1 MIKTKGRYNRMKKR
15 LLSLVLAAAMVTGL
29 FAGCGSK
36 KEEAADSSDEQ
47 GTEESSDEED
57 GEKLKIALVVNQK
70 FGDKASMD
78 DLAKGADQAA
88 EDFGVEIKKLE
99 SAEASKYE
107 EDVRAMSKAGY
118 DMIVTT
124 YPYMTDATKLVSQ
137 EYPDTEYCAVFQT
150 INADGE
156 TYENVWDTEFHGEA
170 AFYLGGYIAG
180 KLTKSNH
187 VGFIVGGEEPTPNAE
202 GNGFMLGVKAANP
215 DCTVEFAYVGSYE
228 DPAKAKEIA
237 NAMIAKGVDVIQN
250 DSGASNA
257 GVVEA
262 CKEAGILTAG
272 EITDYWDTYE
282 GYYGI
287 EGIGFGDTVY
297 KAIEAMI
304 NGEFPGGE
312 HGIRDLTNGG
322 YFMDW
327 DSFNRFADANEEYG
341 EIMKE
346 AIAEAQELEQQII
359 DGTLE
364 IPFDTEVPSW
374 DRIKAQ

>member
-1 MIKTKGRYNRMKKR
+1 MKKR
-15 LLSLVLAAAMVTGL
+15 VLAMLLAATMVVGML
-29 FAGCGSK
+29 AGCGSK
-36 KEEAADSSDEQ
+36 KEEASEGGDA
-47 GTEESSDEED
+47 GK
-57 GEKLKIALVVNQK
+57 EKIKVALVVNQK

-88 EDFGVEIKKLE
+88 KDFGVEIKKLE

-118 DMIVTT
+118 DLIVTT
-124 YPYMTDATKLVSQ
+124 FGYMTDATKLVSQ
-137 EYPDTEYCAVFQT
+137 EYPDTKYAAVFQS
-150 INADGE
+150 INNGDE
-156 TYENVWDTEFHGEA
+156 KFDNIWDTEFHGEG

-180 KLTKSNH
+180 KLTKTNH
-187 VGFIVGGEEPTPNAE
+187 VGFVVGCEEPTPNAE

-215 DCTVEFAYVGSYE
+215 DATVEFSYVGSYE
-228 DPAKAKEIA
+228 DPAKAKEVTS
-237 NAMIAKGVDVIQN
+237 AMISKGCDVIQT

-262 CKEAGILTAG
+262 CKDAGILCAG
-272 EITDYWDTYE
+272 EISDYYDTYD
-282 GYYGI
+282 GFIGI
-287 EGIGFGDTVY
+287 EGIGFGDTAY
-297 KAIEAMI
+297 KAIEMML
-304 NGEFPGGE
+304 NDEYPGGE

-327 DSFNRFADANEEYG
+327 DSFNRFADGSEEYG
-341 EIMKE
+341 DTMKA
-346 AIAEAQELEQQII
+346 AIEEAQELEKQII

-374 DRIKAQ
+374 DRIKNQ

>member
-1 MIKTKGRYNRMKKR
+1 MKKERKVTIMKKR
-15 LLSLVLAAAMVTGL
+15 VLSVLLAAALVMSMT
-29 FAGCGSK
+29 AGCGGGKDKSGEGADNGK
-36 KEEAADSSDEQ
+36 K
-47 GTEESSDEED
+47 
-57 GEKLKIALVVNQK
+57 KYKVALVVNQK

-107 EDVRAMSKAGY
+107 EDVRAMADAGY
-118 DMIVTT
+118 DLIVTT

-137 EYPDTEYCAVFQT
+137 EYPDTKFAAVFQT
-150 INADGE
+150 INQGDE
-156 TYENVWDTEFHGEA
+156 KFKNVWDTEFHGEG
-170 AFYLGGYIAG
+170 AFYLGGFIAG

-202 GNGFMLGVKAANP
+202 GNGFMMGVLAANP
-215 DCTVEFAYVGSYE
+215 EATVEFAYVGSYE

-237 NAMIAKGVDVIQN
+237 SAMISQGCDVLQT

-262 CKEAGILTAG
+262 CKDAGILCAG
-272 EITDYWDTYE
+272 EITDYYDVYE
-282 GYYGI
+282 GFYGI
-287 EGIGFGDTVY
+287 EGIGFGDTAY
-297 KAIEAMI
+297 KAVEMLI
-304 NGEFPGGE
+304 NDNFEGGT

-327 DSFNRFADANEEYG
+327 DAFNRFADANEEYS
-341 EIMKE
+341 EVMKA
-346 AIAEAQELEQQII
+346 AIADAQKLEEQIK
-359 DGTLE
+359 DGSLE

-374 DRIKAQ
+374 DRVKTTYGK

>member
-1 MIKTKGRYNRMKKR
+1 MKKR
-15 LLSLVLAAAMVTGL
+15 VLAMMLATMMVVGL
-29 FAGCGSK
+29 VAGCGSK
-36 KEEAADSSDEQ
+36 KEASEGSEN
-47 GTEESSDEED
+47 GK
-57 GEKLKIALVVNQK
+57 EKLKVALVVNQK

-88 EDFGVEIKKLE
+88 KDFGVEIKKLE

-118 DMIVTT
+118 DLIVTT
-124 YPYMTDATKLVSQ
+124 FGYMTDATKLVSK
-137 EYPDTEYCAVFQT
+137 EYPDTKYAAVFQS
-150 INADGE
+150 INTGDEKFA
-156 TYENVWDTEFHGEA
+156 NVWDTEFHGEG

-187 VGFIVGGEEPTPNAE
+187 VGFVVGAEEPTPNAE

-215 DCTVEFAYVGSYE
+215 DATVEFSYVGSYE
-228 DPAKAKEIA
+228 DPAKAKEVTS
-237 NAMIAKGVDVIQN
+237 AMISKGCDVIQT

-262 CKEAGILTAG
+262 CKDAGILCAG
-272 EITDYWDTYE
+272 EISDYYDTYE
-282 GYYGI
+282 GFIGI
-287 EGIGFGDTVY
+287 EGIGFGDTAY
-297 KAIEAMI
+297 KAIEMLV
-304 NGEFPGGE
+304 NDKYTGGE

-327 DSFNRFADANEEYG
+327 DSFNRFADGSDEYG
-341 EIMKE
+341 ETMKA
-346 AIAEAQELEQQII
+346 AISEAQELEKKIV

-364 IPFDTEVPSW
+364 VPYDTEVPNW

>member
-1 MIKTKGRYNRMKKR
+1 MKKR
-15 LLSLVLAAAMVTGL
+15 VLAVMLAAMMVVGL
-29 FAGCGSK
+29 VAGCGK
-36 KEEAADSSDEQ
+36 KSDPASSDD
-47 GTEESSDEED
+47 GGDK
-57 GEKLKIALVVNQK
+57 GEKKLKVALVVNQK

-88 EDFGVEIKKLE
+88 KDFGVEIKKLE

-118 DMIVTT
+118 DLIVTT
-124 YPYMTDATKLVSQ
+124 YAYMTDATKLVSK
-137 EYPDTEYCAVFQT
+137 EYPDTKYAAIFQT
-150 INADGE
+150 INDGSE
-156 TYENVWDTEFHGEA
+156 KYDNIWDTEFHGEG

-187 VGFIVGGEEPTPNAE
+187 VGFVVGAEEPTPNAE

-215 DCTVEFAYVGSYE
+215 DATVEFSYVGSYE
-228 DPAKAKEIA
+228 DPAKAKEITS
-237 NAMIAKGVDVIQN
+237 AMISKGCDVVQT

-262 CKEAGILTAG
+262 CKDAGILCAG
-272 EITDYWDTYE
+272 EISDYYDTYD
-282 GYYGI
+282 GFYGI

-297 KAIEAMI
+297 KAIEMLEK
-304 NGEFPGGE
+304 GEYPGGE

-327 DSFNRFADANEEYG
+327 DSFQRFADSNSEYKDAMTAAMEEA
-341 EIMKE
+341 KK
-346 AIAEAQELEQQII
+346 LEEQIK
-359 DGTLE
+359 DGSLKV
-364 IPFDTEVPSW
+364 PFITDVPNWDT
-374 DRIKAQ
+374 IKASAE